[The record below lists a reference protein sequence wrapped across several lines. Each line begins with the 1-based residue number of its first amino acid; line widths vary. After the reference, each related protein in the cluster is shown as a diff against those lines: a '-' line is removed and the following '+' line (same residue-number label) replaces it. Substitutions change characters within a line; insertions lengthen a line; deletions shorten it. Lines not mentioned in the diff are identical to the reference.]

1 MGCLGLNGRTSYC
14 SCLDVPLFPRSSR
27 CPEGFPGSCFEGLEE
42 QRGCLLF
49 IHLVDDLVL
58 YIQIHSL
65 RSREGWGQS
74 RSRTIAPGL
83 WPLGIEPRTIQLGVA
98 TTHPAPHI
106 NIVPYLCQHVT
117 CRNTSQQANHSV
129 HGQRWRGRSVLISR
143 SRWLSQ
149 ITQRAHCSDSIF
161 NSSLVCV
168 VHCSYSIV
176 T

>member
-1 MGCLGLNGRTSYC
+1 MPGGVSRVLLRRPGGAEGMSTLYTSCGRSG
-14 SCLDVPLFPRSSR
+14 PLYPDTLFK
-27 CPEGFPGSCFEGLEE
+27 E
-42 QRGCLLF
+42 QRGL
-49 IHLVDDLVL
+49 
-58 YIQIHSL
+58 
-65 RSREGWGQS
+65 GPS

-83 WPLGIEPRTIQLGVA
+83 WPLGIEPRTIQLGVF

-106 NIVPYLCQHVT
+106 NMVPYLCQHVT

-149 ITQRAHCSDSIF
+149 ITQRAHCFDSIF

-176 T
+176 M